1 VRKNGNPSSEARILR
16 HRAEHHL
23 TQDKAKT
30 EPYPATAEEIQR
42 LYHELQVHQIE
53 LELQN
58 EDLQHTKAETDNAL
72 ARFTGLFDFAPV
84 GYITLD
90 HKGTILAVNFA
101 GAALLGD
108 VRSQLIGRPFKYF
121 LSNDSLR
128 FFGFLDKAFAD
139 QEKKTGEFTLKSAEE
154 TPLFVRIEAQVP
166 SPGDDE
172 CHLAIIDITELRQKD
187 FLLIAQNRLAAMGEM
202 IDNIAHQWRTPLNTL
217 GLSIQQLLLSR
228 EHGELSRE
236 FLEESVGKSMELINH
251 MSQTVDDFRNFFNPD
266 KKKVDFKVHDIVVK
280 ALSLLERHSTSQ
292 KVAINVIE
300 NNGSH
305 ITGYP
310 NEFLQAVFN
319 ILVNA
324 VDALTERKTLDPKIT
339 VTIGV
344 EEKKAVVAIADNAGG
359 IPEEIIN
366 RIFAPHFT
374 TKGPA
379 KGTGIGLYMSKAIIE
394 KNIGGTLT
402 VRNIPG
408 GVEFRIKI

>member
-1 VRKNGNPSSEARILR
+1 VGKNGNLSSEARILR
-16 HRAEHHL
+16 HRAEHL
-23 TQDKAKT
+23 IQDKAKT
-30 EPYPATAEEIQR
+30 GPYPATAEEIQR

-58 EDLQHTKAETDNAL
+58 EELRHTKAEADNAL

-90 HKGTILAVNFA
+90 HKGTIHAVNFA

-121 LSNDSLR
+121 LSNDSPR
-128 FFGFLDKAFAD
+128 FSGFLDKVFAD
-139 QEKKTGEFTLKSAEE
+139 QEKKTGEFTLKSAGE
-154 TPLFVRIEAQVP
+154 TPFFVRIEAQVP
-166 SPGDDE
+166 SSEADE
-172 CHLAIIDITELRQKD
+172 CHLAIIDVTELHQKD

-202 IDNIAHQWRTPLNTL
+202 IDNIAHQWRAPLNTL
-217 GLSIQQLLLSR
+217 GLSIQQLLLFHG
-228 EHGELSRE
+228 HGELSRE

-251 MSQTVDDFRNFFNPD
+251 MSQTVDDFRSYFNPD
-266 KKKVDFKVHDIVVK
+266 KKKVDFKVHDVVVK
-280 ALSLLERHSTSQ
+280 ALSLLERGSAGQ

-300 NNGSH
+300 NSGGH

-324 VDALTERKTLDPKIT
+324 MDALTERKTLDPKIT

-344 EEKKAVVAIADNAGG
+344 EEKKTVVAIADNAGG

-366 RIFAPHFT
+366 QIFASHFT

-394 KNIGGTLT
+394 KHIGGTLT
-402 VRNIPG
+402 VHNIPG
-408 GVEFRIKI
+408 GAEFRIKI